1 MRELINLWTK
11 TLGTAPADEQFAVWA
26 ALHTNEVVRQAI
38 LTTAAKDLSLGK
50 TMTLDYKIRF
60 ASKVMLVQTERN
72 TSNALNR
79 LWLRQE
85 FEGQVQR

>member
-1 MRELINLWTK
+1 MRELKDLWT
-11 TLGTAPADEQFAVWA
+11 TMLRTPPADEQFTVWA
-26 ALHTNEVVRQAI
+26 ALHTPKVVHHG
-38 LTTAAKDLSLGK
+38 TAAKDLSLGK

-79 LWLRQE
+79 QRLSEE